1 MCKNKHFKY
10 VAFLCTLFLFGN
22 YLLYMTCVTI
32 YNVTTK
38 NINAPMNM
46 EIFKIKTA
54 SA

>member
-1 MCKNKHFKY
+1 MW
-10 VAFLCTLFLFGN
+10 LFFALSF
-22 YLLYMTCVTI
+22 YLDLLYMTCVTN